1 MAKHPFRHPPISENH
16 KKLLREFE
24 ELKIIEPDKIEI
36 KKDSFYDRFRETE
49 APRYKDA
56 SDCHCCYCGEKRD
69 RLDLDHFRPKGTP
82 KHQHPKSDLLKYY
95 RLLAGKINQNKF
107 NQKKLP
113 ERKGENFFIDY
124 LYEISYA
131 EFCIDPTNIF
141 PACPDCNTGGK
152 NIRDFADRPH
162 KFGKLNRFPVKKN
175 NPDLPLLLHPGDKD
189 INWKILLDHFD
200 FIDLV
205 DDGRSKDAT
214 PWSGTVRAT
223 IVIPRFAS
231 PRAKIIKAA
240 TAIEIFGLNRKAL
253 SEQRFRMRQ
262 LFRGILRGAVNSAK
276 VAKDDPQSPTEF
288 VKQHIPLHA
297 AAFAIR
303 AFICENPHKLA
314 LLDVLREWLGNEF
327 SRIENL
333 DQFLSPT
340 LPWANDFSTAS

>member
-1 MAKHPFRHPPISENH
+1 MAKHPFRHPTRISETH
-16 KKLLREFE
+16 GKLLLELKKLEGKSVQIE
-24 ELKIIEPDKIEI
+24 E
-36 KKDSFYDRFRETE
+36 KKDSLYGRFRDAE
-49 APRYKDA
+49 ANRYKSA
-56 SDCHCCYCGEKRD
+56 SDYHCCYCGEKRD

-82 KHQHPKSDLLKYY
+82 KHQHPRSDLLKYY
-95 RLLAGKINQNKF
+95 RLLAGKINQNKLSQ
-107 NQKKLP
+107 NKLP
-113 ERKGENFFIDY
+113 ERKEENFFVDY
-124 LYEISYA
+124 LYQIGYA
-131 EFCIDPTNIF
+131 ELCIDQNNIV

-162 KFGKLNRFPVKKN
+162 KFGKLNRFPVKRKKPN
-175 NPDLPLLLHPGDKD
+175 LPLLLHPGEVS
-189 INWKILLDHFD
+189 WEILLDYFD
-200 FIDLV
+200 FIDLA
-205 DDGRSKDAT
+205 DARLEGAA

-223 IVIPRFAS
+223 IVIPRFEKTD
-231 PRAKIIKAA
+231 KIIKAA

-262 LFRGILRGAVNSAK
+262 LFRGILRGAANSAK
-276 VAKDDPQSPTEF
+276 IAKGDPQSPTQF

-333 DQFLSPT
+333 DRFLSPT
-340 LPWANDFSTAS
+340 L